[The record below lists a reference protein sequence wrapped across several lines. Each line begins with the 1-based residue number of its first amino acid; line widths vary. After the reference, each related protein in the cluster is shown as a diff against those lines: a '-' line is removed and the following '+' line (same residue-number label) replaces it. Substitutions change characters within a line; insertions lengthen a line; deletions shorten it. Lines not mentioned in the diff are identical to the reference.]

1 VTWGTCESRG
11 DDLTERRNSIIA
23 ENRAKPKVDNL
34 SVRQAIGEP
43 PPGEGETLV
52 DRKTRCGRSLFHIV
66 KVGAGVKREISK
78 DEQNG

>member
-1 VTWGTCESRG
+1 VSHAVTISPR
-11 DDLTERRNSIIA
+11 DNNKI
-23 ENRAKPKVDNL
+23 VDNL